1 MPHNL
6 SDLRLEEQ
14 ASVLGVI
21 ERGSIAHEGQRE
33 GFALNHLK
41 ARMYNEKSGGSATIG
56 DSPHVFEITI
66 LDIETDMPT
75 LRKKDHFLVEKLRKI
90 GKCIMNKCTHCMDNT
105 INTIERNFT
114 ARVMLLPGAI

>member
-6 SDLRLEEQ
+6 SDLRSEEQ

-41 ARMYNEKSGGSATIG
+41 ARMYNEKSGALRSMIL
-56 DSPHVFEITI
+56 HVSEITI
-66 LDIETDMPT
+66 LDIETDLPT

-114 ARVMLLPGAI
+114 AHVMLLPEAA